1 MNKLNELV
9 RVPRY
14 YELITAILL
23 ILILSSCA
31 KLIPYPNQ
39 SIENRLKAQSII
51 EQAIMEQPEK
61 FKPAAVYFNDDYI
74 SLSYGLA
81 TTASGRGYSSAT
93 PILNSTTVIAGGSS
107 SSSSLTYEKHKRIYY
122 TSISKVELY
131 KKNSYF
137 IINIINTSNRALYK
151 IYIYN
156 KTQAFD
162 VANALN
168 FLALKS
174 SSEK

>member
-1 MNKLNELV
+1 MNTSNKPV
-9 RVPRY
+9 RARRY
-14 YELITAILL
+14 YKLIIAILL
-23 ILILSSCA
+23 ILTLSSCA
-31 KLIPYPNQ
+31 KLISYPDK
-39 SIENRLKAQSII
+39 SIENISKAQSII

-74 SLSYGLA
+74 LLSYGLA
-81 TTASGRGYSSAT
+81 TASSGRGYSSAT

-122 TSISKVELY
+122 TSISKVKLY

-151 IYIYN
+151 IYIYD
-156 KTQAFD
+156 KIQAFD

-168 FLALKS
+168 LLASKS
-174 SSEK
+174 SSKK

>member
-1 MNKLNELV
+1 MGNSNKLV
-9 RVPRY
+9 RARRY
-14 YELITAILL
+14 YEFIIATFL

-31 KLIPYPNQ
+31 KLISYPDQ
-39 SIENRLKAQSII
+39 SIASKSKAQLII

-61 FKPAAVYFNDDYI
+61 FKPAAVYFTDDYI
-74 SLSYGLA
+74 LLSYGVL
-81 TTASGRGYSSAT
+81 TNSKGKGYSSAT
-93 PILNSTTVIAGGSS
+93 SIFNSTTVIAGGNS
-107 SSSSLTYEKHKRIYY
+107 SSSSLTYEKQNRIYY
-122 TSISKVELY
+122 SSISKVELY

-156 KTQAFD
+156 EIQAFN

-168 FLALKS
+168 FLASKLDSK
-174 SSEK
+174 K